1 MQWKAAAMMIAD
13 AQIHLWAKGKPSA
26 HHRQTPFLREEALAG
41 MDAAGVDRAVIH
53 PVMWDPDSNELA
65 VEAVRAHPDRFAIM
79 GWFYLDQAEQRAA
92 IDTWK
97 SRPGMKGLR
106 FYFSDP
112 RSQSWPDD
120 GTLDWLWPVAER
132 LDILVSL
139 RASAF
144 LPRVGEI
151 AARHPGLKI
160 SIDHMGVPRATQGAA
175 EAYRNLPRLLA
186 LARHPNVAVKATG
199 QAGYALDAYPFPSI
213 HDALHRVF
221 DAFGPRR
228 MFWGTDIT
236 RMHCTWHQCVTLF
249 TEELPWLKGADLDLV
264 MGQAFCDWIGWVVA
278 VR

>member
-1 MQWKAAAMMIAD
+1 MMIVD
-13 AQIHLWAKGKPSA
+13 AQIHLWAKGTPSA
-26 HHRQTPFLREEALAG
+26 HHRQTPYLQEEALAA

-65 VEAVRAHPDRFAIM
+65 VEAARAHPDRFAIM
-79 GWFYLDQAEQRAA
+79 GWIYLDQPEQRALLEH
-92 IDTWK
+92 WK

-120 GTLDWLWPVAER
+120 GTLDWLFPVAER
-132 LDILVSL
+132 LNLPVSL
-139 RASAF
+139 QASAF

-151 AARHPGLKI
+151 AERHPSLKL
-160 SIDHMGVPRATQGAA
+160 SIDHMGVPRATEGADA
-175 EAYRNLPRLLA
+175 AYRNLPQLLA

-236 RMHCTWHQCVTLF
+236 RMRCTWRQCITLF
-249 TEELPWLKGADLDLV
+249 TEELPWLHGADLDLV
-264 MGQAFCDWIGWVVA
+264 MGRAFCDWIGWQSSNS
-278 VR
+278 